1 MAFRAGGVKW
11 FGLPLVH
18 DLEWGAD
25 FLFLLE
31 VEVAFQK
38 KKVLWKYKMHAE
50 KYTHPKGVAF

>member
-18 DLEWGAD
+18 DLERGAD

-31 VEVAFQK
+31 IEVDFFK
-38 KKVLWKYKMHAE
+38 KSFIEV
-50 KYTHPKGVAF
+50 

>member
-31 VEVAFQK
+31 IEVGLKK
-38 KKVLWKYKMHAE
+38 KKVL
-50 KYTHPKGVAF
+50 